1 MTTPSYEYYGMMAE
15 FWDLFRG
22 DTSTWDDRFFF
33 LDVVKKYGQ
42 PVLDVGCGTGRILLD
57 FMQQRIDIEGVDNSP
72 DMLSLLNQKAE
83 KLNMKPT
90 VYQQEMDKLDLPR
103 KYQTILVP
111 SSSFQLLLD
120 ENLPRLAIKR
130 FHEHL
135 LPGGV
140 VAMPFMTLWKEGD
153 PLEIE
158 ATREVIRPEDGATIR
173 RSSFIRFDP
182 DTDLEHTI
190 DRYEIIQDG
199 NRITSEAH
207 HQSPATRSYTQEQ
220 AVELYEEAGFKNIQV
235 LHEFTFEPASPE
247 DMTFS
252 VLGFKTNGWRKIYD
266 VSTKFRQPTSLSFSA
281 CGKLDRHI
289 QNLARA

>member
-22 DTSTWDDRFFF
+22 DTSTWEDRFFY

-57 FMQQRIDIEGVDNSP
+57 FMQQGFDIDGVDNSP
-72 DMLSLLNQKAE
+72 DMLGRLHQKAE
-83 KLNMKPT
+83 NLNLHPT
-90 VYQQEMDKLDLPR
+90 VYQQEMTELSLPR

-120 ENLPRLAIKR
+120 ASLPPVAMNR
-130 FHEHL
+130 FYEHL

-140 VAMPFMTLWKEGD
+140 LAMPFMTLWRQGN
-153 PLEIE
+153 PLESE
-158 ATREVIRPEDGATIR
+158 YTREAMRPEDGATVR
-173 RSSFIRFDP
+173 RWQYSRFDP

-190 DRYEIIQDG
+190 DRYEIVRDG
-199 NRITSEAH
+199 KVTASEEH

-220 AVELYEEAGFKNIQV
+220 AVTLYREAGFNDIQV
-235 LHEFTFEPASPE
+235 FHEFTFEPVKPE
-247 DMTFS
+247 DETFC
-252 VLGFKTNGWRKIYD
+252 VLGFKPK
-266 VSTKFRQPTSLSFSA
+266 
-281 CGKLDRHI
+281 
-289 QNLARA
+289 